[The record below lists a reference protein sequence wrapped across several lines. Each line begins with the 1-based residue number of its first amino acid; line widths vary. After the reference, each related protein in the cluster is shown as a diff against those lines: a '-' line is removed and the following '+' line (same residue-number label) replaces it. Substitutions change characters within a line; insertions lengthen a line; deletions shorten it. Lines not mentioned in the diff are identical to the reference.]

1 MSRSDEG
8 ESQRPFRIWDAREKT
23 FLRWR
28 CYRYIRNAHLAAL
41 VELRWSEQNTTL
53 EVLDINNGDK
63 LHGQY
68 TRLIDSVRFRGG
80 EKDNVIEQPVA
91 KKKRRKKA
99 A

>member
-1 MSRSDEG
+1 MAEEA
-8 ESQRPFRIWDAREKT
+8 ESPRPFRIWNAKEKEY
-23 FLRWR
+23 LRWR

-53 EVLDINNGDK
+53 EVMNNDTGK

-80 EKDNVIEQPVA
+80 DKDNVIEEPP
-91 KKKRRKKA
+91 KKRRKKA